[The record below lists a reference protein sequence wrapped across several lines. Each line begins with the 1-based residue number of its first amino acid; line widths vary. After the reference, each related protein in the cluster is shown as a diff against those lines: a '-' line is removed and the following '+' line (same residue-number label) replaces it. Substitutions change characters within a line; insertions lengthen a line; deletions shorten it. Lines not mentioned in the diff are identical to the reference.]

1 MRRQRDVIRK
11 SGFLLVTLL
20 LAGVLSS
27 CSESRN
33 EDKTTYGSSD
43 KTDIAYTDQP
53 EEELPSLTP
62 TEIPPTVTPTS
73 TPIPMP
79 SSTPTPTPDPHEDL
93 SLYDPLDFFK
103 DVVYCGDS
111 NMNLYQWQ
119 ANYITHPEIFGKRNP
134 AAWLAMNSYSVRLA
148 LKKVENLTEEEAA
161 CVPKRG
167 GEPVNLWNAIAWS
180 GKTRVIMFFG
190 LNDIGWTG
198 IDWFI
203 TNYKTVIANIKWA
216 SPNAKF
222 YILSITPMRKDMEV
236 GDRLCNEKIHQA
248 NERLKEMC
256 AENGWTYVDVASK
269 LCDPEGNLILE
280 LPDGT
285 KISDGTN
292 VHLTKAGY
300 AYWDEAL
307 ERLAREELRKEY
319 YEGLKE

>member
-1 MRRQRDVIRK
+1 MACDEQL
-11 SGFLLVTLL
+11 FC
-20 LAGVLSS
+20 AP
-27 CSESRN
+27 C
-33 EDKTTYGSSD
+33 
-43 KTDIAYTDQP
+43 P
-53 EEELPSLTP
+53 EE
-62 TEIPPTVTPTS
+62 
-73 TPIPMP
+73 
-79 SSTPTPTPDPHEDL
+79 
-93 SLYDPLDFFK
+93 
-103 DVVYCGDS
+103 G
-111 NMNLYQWQ
+111 
-119 ANYITHPEIFGKRNP
+119 G
-134 AAWLAMNSYSVRLA
+134 
-148 LKKVENLTEEEAA
+148 NLTEEEAA

-203 TNYKTVIANIKWA
+203 TNYKAVIANIKWA

-256 AENGWTYVDVASK
+256 EENGWTYVDVASK

-300 AYWDEAL
+300 VFWDEAL
-307 ERLAREELRKEY
+307 EQLAREELRKEY
-319 YEGLKE
+319 YAGLKE